1 MKLYSLNGY
10 KHLALL
16 RGQYVRGNLALVLR
30 DQDDFSPYATLT
42 VNLGTGE
49 GLEPYQA
56 YVDTNNLG
64 GDIVS
69 WIEENEIGTPTG
81 RGKKSGF
88 CVYPL
93 VEFNKTLVDSLE
105 SI

>member
-10 KHLALL
+10 DNLVLEK
-16 RGQYVRGNLALVLR
+16 GQYVRGNLALVLR
-30 DQDDFSPYATLT
+30 EQDDFSPYATLT
-42 VNLGTGE
+42 VNLGTGD

-64 GDIVS
+64 RDIID

-81 RGKKSGF
+81 RTERSGYW
-88 CVYPL
+88 VYPL
-93 VEFNKTLVDSLE
+93 VEFNKTLVDSLG

>member
-30 DQDDFSPYATLT
+30 DQDDLSPYATLT
-42 VNLGTGE
+42 VNLGTGD

-64 GDIVS
+64 SDIID

-81 RGKKSGF
+81 KRKKSGF